1 MVILFHTIPVFLLNQ
16 SILAWFIKRCLILDW
31 LLPFAW
37 QHHMGHHTEN
47 SSELNYWTED
57 DEVGEL
63 WYIGVINSRQ
73 LQDQTKPNYPSTISH
88 FPLLGFLFSI
98 LGLIFLLFHYF
109 LFYGRNVVLVS
120 PIQSNLLGGV
130 LYYII
135 NFTLSYYIVY
145 F

>member
-1 MVILFHTIPVFLLNQ
+1 MNISNWFYCTYQIAPSKNCHTLKIVLNWTIELQ
-16 SILAWFIKRCLILDW
+16 
-31 LLPFAW
+31 LPA
-37 QHHMGHHTEN
+37 
-47 SSELNYWTED
+47 WTED

-73 LQDQTKPNYPSTISH
+73 LQDQTKPNCPSTISH
-88 FPLLGFLFSI
+88 FPLLGLLLSI

-120 PIQSNLLGGV
+120 PIQSNLLWGV

-135 NFTLSYYIVY
+135 NFTLSYYIIY
-145 F
+145 FEFWRTHR